1 MTTRRR
7 LLTIAAAALAFPAH
21 AQDPQV
27 WQGQS
32 LGAAGTITLAG
43 VGPTRAGPIFRKV
56 EATLAQIEAQ
66 FSLYRDSALAR
77 LNRDGR
83 LPHPAPEVHDLFTLA
98 GQVHTVTDGAFDP
111 SVQPLWRA
119 IATGGDTRSARAL
132 IGWPRVTIAPDEIA
146 LAPGMQLT
154 FNGIA
159 QGHAAD
165 RIAALLRA
173 EGLTDVL
180 IDIGEIVAL
189 GHHPD
194 DRAWQA
200 GIALPAGQD
209 NGRQIRQLPLTDR
222 ALATSSPLGTRI
234 GAGQPHILHPDGRA
248 PRWRLASVSAPQA
261 AVADALS
268 TAFCL
273 MDRNAIA
280 RALTAF
286 PQARLEA
293 LA

>member
-7 LLTIAAAALAFPAH
+7 FLTIAAAALAFPTH
-21 AQDPQV
+21 AQEPQI
-27 WQGQS
+27 WQGQA
-32 LGAAGTITLAG
+32 LGATGSIILTGINPA
-43 VGPTRAGPIFRKV
+43 RARPLFRKV
-56 EATLAQIEAQ
+56 EATLAQVENQ
-66 FSLYRDSALAR
+66 FSLHRDSALAR

-83 LPHPAPEVHDLFTLA
+83 LPHPAPAIRALFALA
-98 GQVHTVTDGAFDP
+98 GQVHAATGGTFDP
-111 SVQPLWRA
+111 SIQPLWRA
-119 IATGGDTRSARAL
+119 IATGGDARYARAL
-132 IGWPRVTIAPDEIA
+132 IGWPRVTITPEVIT

-173 EGLTDVL
+173 EGLSNIL
-180 IDIGEIVAL
+180 IDMGEIVAL

-194 DRAWQA
+194 GRAWQA
-200 GIALPAGQD
+200 GIALPADQD
-209 NGRQIRQLPLTDR
+209 DGHQIGQLPLTNR
-222 ALATSSPLGTRI
+222 ALATSSPMGTRI
-234 GAGQPHILHPDGRA
+234 GAGQPHILHPEGRA
-248 PRWRLASVSAPQA
+248 PLWRLASVSAPQA